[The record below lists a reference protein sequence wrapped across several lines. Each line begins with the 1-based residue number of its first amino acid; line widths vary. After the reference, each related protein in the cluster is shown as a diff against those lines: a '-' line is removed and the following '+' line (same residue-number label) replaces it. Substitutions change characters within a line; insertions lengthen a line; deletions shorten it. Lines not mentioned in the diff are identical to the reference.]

1 VRGLLLRVPAVAA
14 LPAAMLTTTTLAACS
29 KAPGTASAPPPP
41 AASGD
46 PRPSA
51 PSAPAAV
58 HPFTGA
64 RTSNV
69 GPVLAVKIDNT
80 RSAKPQFGL
89 RSADIVYVEQVEGG
103 LSRIMAVFSS
113 KLPPRVGPV
122 RSARISDLHLL
133 PQFGRPAFAY
143 SGVQSK
149 MKPYV
154 ANAPLIDV
162 SQDRSNTG
170 YTRSGP
176 QRAPYNLY
184 GMSRQLLARA
194 PGASKAADIGF
205 RFGPAP
211 AGGRTVASFT
221 ARYPAATLRFQWSA
235 PAGRWLVTQDGR
247 PDVAGEGGRLG
258 GATVVIQRAHTTRSQ
273 FHDFLGN
280 YTPLVRTVGSGTA
293 TVLRDGKAY
302 DARWSRPSEKD
313 GTTFTTA
320 SGAPMTFA
328 PGQVWVV
335 LVNDGKPVTP

>member
-1 VRGLLLRVPAVAA
+1 VRCIRVMPASAGVLAA
-14 LPAAMLTTTTLAACS
+14 TALAACS
-29 KAPGTASAPPPP
+29 NATGAASATPPP
-41 AASGD
+41 AASAT
-46 PRPSA
+46 PS
-51 PSAPAAV
+51 PSSTPTPARA
-58 HPFTGA
+58 HPFTGM
-64 RTSNV
+64 RTGAD

-113 KLPPRVGPV
+113 KLPPRIGPV

-133 PQFGRPAFAY
+133 AEFGRPAFAY
-143 SGVQSK
+143 SGVQGK

-154 ANAPLIDV
+154 AKASLVDV
-162 SQDRSNTG
+162 SQDHSNTG

-176 QRAPYNLY
+176 NVAPYNLY
-184 GMSRQLLARA
+184 AAPERLLARA

-211 AGGRTVASFT
+211 AGGRAVTSLT
-221 ARYPAATLRFQWSA
+221 ARYPAASFRFTWSA
-235 PAGRWLVTQDGR
+235 ADRRWLVTQDGR
-247 PDVAGEGGRLG
+247 ADRAGEGGRLG
-258 GATVVIQRAHTTRSQ
+258 GATIVVQRVRTTRSQ

-280 YTPLVRTVGSGTA
+280 YTPLVQTVGRGTA

-302 DARWSRPSEKD
+302 DARWSRPSERD

-320 SGAPMTFA
+320 AGAPMTFA
-328 PGQVWVV
+328 TGQVWVV
-335 LVNDGKPVTP
+335 LVNDGKPTTP

>member
-1 VRGLLLRVPAVAA
+1 MRGFHRVPALAA
-14 LPAAMLTTTTLAACS
+14 LPAAMLTAAALAACS
-29 KAPGTASAPPPP
+29 GSPGTTGAPPPP
-41 AASGD
+41 AVGG
-46 PRPSA
+46 PRPATPTPA
-51 PSAPAAV
+51 PV

-64 RTSNV
+64 RTSRL

-80 RSAKPQFGL
+80 RSAKPQYGL

-103 LSRIMAVFSS
+103 LSRIMAIFSS

-122 RSARISDLHLL
+122 RSARISDLHVL
-133 PQFGRPAFAY
+133 PEFGRPAFAY
-143 SGVQSK
+143 SGVQGK

-154 ANAPLIDV
+154 AKASLVDV

-170 YTRSGP
+170 YTRTGP
-176 QRAPYNLY
+176 HPAPYNLY
-184 GMSRQLLARA
+184 GTPKQLLARA
-194 PGASKAADIGF
+194 HGASKAASVGF

-211 AGGRTVASFT
+211 AGGRAVTSYT
-221 ARYPAATLRFQWSA
+221 ARYPAATLRFRWSA
-235 PAGRWLVTQDGR
+235 SAKRWLVTQDGR

-258 GATVVIQRAHTTRSQ
+258 GSTVVIQRAHTTRSR

-280 YTPLVRTVGSGTA
+280 YTPLVRTVGTGKA

-313 GTTFTTA
+313 GTSFTTA

-328 PGQVWVV
+328 QGQVWIV
-335 LVNDGKPVTP
+335 LVNDGKPTTP